1 MELVDG
7 MILAQDVRIMDGRM
21 LVARG
26 YEVNRTL
33 RERIKNF
40 SEKPGIKRTCQGDRS
55 GKIRFWTA
63 IERKAP

>member
-1 MELVDG
+1 
-7 MILAQDVRIMDGRM
+7 MILAHDMRFLDGRI

-40 SEKPGIKRTCQGDRS
+40 SEKPGIKEP
-55 GKIRFWTA
+55 IRVTVPA
-63 IERKAP
+63 KLVLEGR